1 MFAKSNWG
9 NLIERGE
16 CKMNVLDFF
25 SAVSKGDLEKV
36 KEFYANGGKVDL
48 NHNLTYACGAT
59 WLLPLPLVTAF
70 QKGFDDIAKF
80 LIKKGADLDAYCK
93 KYNITPREVKS
104 QTPILNNNEKEFE

>member
-1 MFAKSNWG
+1 
-9 NLIERGE
+9 
-16 CKMNVLDFF
+16 MNVLDFF
-25 SAVSKGDLEKV
+25 SAVSEGDLEKV

-70 QKGFDDIAKF
+70 QKGYDNIAKF
-80 LIKKGADLDAYCK
+80 LIEKGAEPDAYCK
-93 KYNITPREVKS
+93 KNNITPKEVKS